1 MDRFA
6 FMIHPIDSSD
16 IARKFSF
23 LKRLPD
29 SILDKIIYHLP
40 PIKVSEITGIKSVY
54 DNAEIIGNFL
64 GCTLTSKQMVELPT
78 DTVIDKIIRTGKIAE
93 KLGAKILGLGAM
105 TSVVGDAGYTVA
117 QNLNIPVTTGN
128 SYTIATAMEGTEKA
142 AEMLDIDIKGAEVL
156 IIGANG
162 SIGSV
167 CAQMMARKCGYLTL
181 VSRDVKKLER
191 LSAKILRETGL
202 AVKISN
208 RPEKA
213 IKKADIIITVTS
225 SVDCVINPEDLKP
238 GALVCDVAR
247 PRDVS
252 KRVAELRDD
261 VLIIE
266 GGLVE
271 VPGNVDFNLNFGY
284 PPKLAL
290 ACMAETMILALEKN
304 WTSYTLGREI
314 TIKQAD
320 EIHKLGKK
328 HGFKL
333 AGFRSFEK
341 IVKPEVI
348 ERVRYFTK
356 QNTKKQFKV
365 KV

>member
-16 IARKFSF
+16 VARKFSF
-23 LKRLPD
+23 LKRLPNN
-29 SILDKIIYHLP
+29 ILDKIIYYLP

-54 DNAEIIGNFL
+54 NTGVIGNFL

-93 KLGAKILGLGAM
+93 KLGAKVLGLGAM

-117 QNLNIPVTTGN
+117 KNLNIPVTTGN
-128 SYTIATAMEGTEKA
+128 SYTVATAMEGTEKA
-142 AEMLDIDIKGAEVL
+142 AEKLGINIKEAEVL

-162 SIGSV
+162 SIGNV
-167 CAQMMARKCGYLTL
+167 CAQMMARKCRYLTL
-181 VSRDVKKLER
+181 VSRDIKKLEA
-191 LSAKILRETGL
+191 LSKKIFKETGL
-202 AVKISN
+202 AVKISTQ
-208 RPEKA
+208 PEEV
-213 IKKADIIITVTS
+213 IKTADIIITVTS
-225 SVDCVINPEDLKP
+225 SVDCVIKPEDLKP

-252 KRVAELRDD
+252 KKVAELRDD

-271 VPGNVDFNLNFGY
+271 VPGDVDFNLNFGY

-290 ACMAETMILALEKN
+290 ACMAETMILALEKK
-304 WTSYTLGREI
+304 WTSFTLGREI
-314 TIKQAD
+314 TVEQVD

-341 IVKPEVI
+341 IVKPEAI
-348 ERVRYFTK
+348 ERVGYFTK
-356 QNTKKQFKV
+356 QNIRKTLQN
-365 KV
+365 

>member
-16 IARKFSF
+16 IGRKFSL

-29 SILDKIIYHLP
+29 KILDKIIYYLP
-40 PIKVSEITGIKSVY
+40 PIMTSEITGVKSMNNGTEV
-54 DNAEIIGNFL
+54 IGNFI
-64 GCTLTSKQMVELPT
+64 GCTLTSKQMVDLPL
-78 DTVIDKIIRTGKIAE
+78 DIVINKIIRTGKMAE

-105 TSVVGDAGYTVA
+105 TSVVGDAGYTIA

-128 SYTIATAMEGTEKA
+128 SYTVATAMEGTEKA
-142 AEMLDIDIKGAEVL
+142 AQLLGKDIRSSEVL

-162 SIGSV
+162 SIGNV

-181 VSRDVKKLER
+181 VSRDIKKLEK
-191 LSAKILRETGL
+191 LSSKIYRETGL
-202 AVKISN
+202 AAKITTQS
-208 RPEKA
+208 EKA
-213 IKKADIIITVTS
+213 IRTADIIITVTS
-225 SVDCVINPEDLKP
+225 SVDCVIKPEALKP

-252 KRVAELRDD
+252 KKVAETRDD
-261 VLIIE
+261 VLVIE

-271 VPGNVDFNLNFGY
+271 VPGDVDFNFDFGY

-290 ACMAETMILALEKN
+290 ACMAETMILSLEKK
-304 WTSYTLGREI
+304 WISFTLGREI
-314 TIKQAD
+314 TIKQVD
-320 EIHKLGKK
+320 EIHKLAKK

-348 ERVRYFTK
+348 ERVSYYSRL
-356 QNTKKQFKV
+356 NTKEAV
-365 KV
+365 HV